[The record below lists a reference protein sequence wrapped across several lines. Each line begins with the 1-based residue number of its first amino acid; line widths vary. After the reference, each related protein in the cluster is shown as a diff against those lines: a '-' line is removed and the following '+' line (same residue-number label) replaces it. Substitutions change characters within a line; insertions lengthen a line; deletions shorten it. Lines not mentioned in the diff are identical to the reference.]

1 MATSCPAV
9 AATCSMFWRPRSDC
23 CKGVCGRDWAHKL
36 KRLNARLSTTQKH
49 ALRPLRQRAIV
60 PGNPTERI
68 MLNESSGVGELR
80 TDYSPARLLLFLFDL
95 NTCDSMGKKEVGQI
109 LTKGPG
115 E

>member
-1 MATSCPAV
+1 MATSCPTV
-9 AATCSMFWRPRSDC
+9 AATCSMFWRARSDC
-23 CKGVCGRDWAHKL
+23 GTGLCGRDCAHKL
-36 KRLNARLSTTQKH
+36 KGLNAKLSTMHKH
-49 ALRPLRQRAIV
+49 APRPLRQRATV

-80 TDYSPARLLLFLFDL
+80 TDYSPARLLLFLIDL
-95 NTCDSMGKKEVGQI
+95 NTCDSMDKKEVGQI